1 MGLFELIFGDHSTNE
16 IKKLKPL
23 VDKINELEPEISA
36 LSDEELKGKTQYFRD
51 VIKERTEK
59 EEKPEADVLDE
70 ILPEAFAVVRETAVR
85 TLKMRHYDVQLIGGI
100 VLHQGKVAE
109 MRTGEGKTLV
119 ATLALYLNALS
130 GQGAHLVTVNDYLAK
145 RDADWM
151 GPIFHFHDMK
161 VGIIGHYEQFI
172 FDPEAMREEEETETT
187 VGKQLQFRLKKA
199 TRQEV
204 YSADVTYGTNN
215 EFGFDYLRDNMV
227 VDIKQ
232 MVQRPLH
239 YAIVDEV
246 DNILID
252 EARTPLIIS
261 GQGDEVSEMYQQF
274 ARIVPKLKE
283 NADYNVDEKMK
294 AVSLT
299 EDGINHVES
308 LLGLK
313 NIYEERGIKT
323 VHHLEEALK
332 AQILFKKDRDYVV
345 KNGEIV
351 IVDEFTGRLM
361 AGRRYSRGL
370 HQAIEAKE
378 GVEIKRESKT
388 IATITFQNYFRL
400 YEKLAG
406 MTGTAETEAEEL
418 GTIYGLDVIVI
429 PTNKPVIRD
438 DRNDLI
444 YKTEEG
450 KFSAAADE
458 IKNLHEKG
466 QPVLVG
472 TISVEKSEHL
482 SDLLTRRGI
491 PHNVLNAKNHEKESQ
506 IVAKAGQP
514 GAVTIATNV
523 AGRGTDI
530 KLGDGVLEVGGLHI
544 LGTERHESR
553 RIDNQ
558 LRGRAGRQGDPG
570 SSQFFVSLE
579 DDLMRIFGSDKIKSM
594 METFGFP
601 EDQPIEHKM
610 ITGSIENAQ
619 KKVEGYNFDIRKS
632 VVDYDDVM
640 NKHRTA
646 IYKKRRNILEKDDLQ
661 EELKEI
667 IKDAVREI
675 VMKHTAGPR
684 DEWNLT
690 EVNENMRAIAGHYY
704 TDQDLGQY
712 DNPEGIVDHLNELLI
727 TYHQQR
733 EEELTS
739 EVMRR
744 LEKLVMLRIIDNL
757 WQDHLDE
764 MDYLRTGVGLRGYG
778 QRDPLVEYKEEAYK
792 LYKELQYLI
801 NDQIA
806 KTIFKV
812 TIIKQPLAAPKGQ
825 EMRRPVPGM
834 AQAGPPPGA
843 QRSAAPPPQ
852 STGAT
857 SPGPTS
863 SGGTSVR
870 TYSRSGAGMPPKP
883 TEAAATGKV
892 KTITRE
898 EPKVGRNDPCPCGS
912 GKKYKKCCGK

>member
-1 MGLFELIFGDHSTNE
+1 MMGIFDFIFGDHSANE
-16 IKKLKPL
+16 IKKIRPL

-36 LSDEELKGKTQYFRD
+36 LSDDDLRGKTQYFREL
-51 VIKERTEK
+51 IKQKTEQ
-59 EEKPEADVLDE
+59 EGQDEKNILME
-70 ILPEAFAVVRETAVR
+70 ILPEAFAVVRETAKR
-85 TLKMRHYDVQLIGGI
+85 TIGLRHYDVQLIGGI
-100 VLHQGKVAE
+100 VLHQGMVAE

-130 GQGAHLVTVNDYLAK
+130 GKGAHLVTVNDYLAK

-151 GPIFHFHDMK
+151 GPVFHFHEMK
-161 VGIIGHYEQFI
+161 VGIIGHYEQFLYAP
-172 FDPEAMREEEETETT
+172 DALQEETETEET
-187 VGKQLQFRLKKA
+187 AGKQLQFKLKKA

-204 YSADVTYGTNN
+204 YAADITYGTNN

-227 VDIKQ
+227 IDLKQ

-294 AVSLT
+294 AVTLT
-299 EDGINHVES
+299 EEGINHVES

-332 AQILFKKDRDYVV
+332 AEILFKKDRDYVV

-361 AGRRYSRGL
+361 PGRRYSRGL

-388 IATITFQNYFRL
+388 VATITFQNYFRL

-429 PTNKPVIRD
+429 PTNKPIVRD

-450 KFSAAADE
+450 KFSAVADE
-458 IKNLHEKG
+458 IKILNEKQ

-472 TISVEKSEHL
+472 TISVEKSERL
-482 SDLLTRRGI
+482 SDLLRQRGI
-491 PHNVLNAKNHEKESQ
+491 EHNVLNAKNHEKESQ

-514 GAVTIATNV
+514 GAVTIATNM

-530 KLGDGVLEVGGLHI
+530 KLGDNVVEVGGLHI
-544 LGTERHESR
+544 IGTERHESR

-570 SSQFFVSLE
+570 SSQFYVSLE
-579 DDLMRIFGSDKIKSM
+579 DDLMRIFGSDKIKGM

-601 EDQPIEHKM
+601 EDQPIEHKLL
-610 ITGSIENAQ
+610 TGSIENAQ

-661 EELKEI
+661 AELHEI
-667 IKDAVREI
+667 IREAVGTI
-675 VMKHTAGPR
+675 VNTHTAGPR
-684 DEWNLT
+684 DEWNLA
-690 EVNENMRAIAGHYY
+690 EINENMKTIAGHYY
-704 TDQDLGQY
+704 TEQDLAQY
-712 DNPEGIVDHLNELLI
+712 DNPAGITDHLYDVLMSYLKQKED
-727 TYHQQR
+727 
-733 EEELTS
+733 ELTP

-778 QRDPLVEYKEEAYK
+778 QRDPLIEYKEEAYK
-792 LYKELQYLI
+792 LYKSLQEQI
-801 NDQIA
+801 NDSIA

-812 TIIKQPLAAPKGQ
+812 TIIKQPIQPPVGQ
-825 EMRRPVPGM
+825 EVKREAPAM
-834 AQAGPPPGA
+834 AQAAARPD
-843 QRSAAPPPQ
+843 APPPPN
-852 STGAT
+852 AT
-857 SPGPTS
+857 AGQ
-863 SGGTSVR
+863 GTAVR
-870 TYSRSGAGMPPKP
+870 TYTRSGAATGMPSR
-883 TEAAATGKV
+883 TEAAPTGKM
-892 KTITRE
+892 KTVTRD

-912 GKKYKKCCGK
+912 GKKFKKCHGK